1 MKTKLYLAALCMAA
15 TLAAGCSSNEEPAPQ
30 PQPVPQVYEDLMA
43 CYAYNDNVTLSNGK
57 KPSQLEW
64 MKDYVYELLDR
75 EQLSTWMTFAMAVK
89 CPDRDLILTREE
101 ISSPYISSI
110 FDCEGNRLQQSD
122 LTEEEAALTSADNAE
137 GRVMIMWMNTD
148 KLYAGD
154 ILDRLNEYQKE
165 NR

>member
-1 MKTKLYLAALCMAA
+1 MCVAA
-15 TLAAGCSSNEEPAPQ
+15 TLAAGCSNEEPAPQ
-30 PQPVPQVYEDLMA
+30 TQPVPQVYEDLME

-64 MKDYVYELLDR
+64 MKDYVYGLLDR

-122 LTEEEAALTSADNAE
+122 LTEEEAALTSADNVE